1 MERLRRVNQLWSWL
15 PAFRAVGETQHLPTA
30 AAQLRVT
37 APALSRAVRLLEQN
51 VGQPLFRRTGRRIE
65 LNDAGE
71 KLLAA
76 VRHAMRL
83 VHEGVLLVRS
93 EQLEGP
99 VYVCS
104 SGAIT
109 TAHVIP
115 ALEDLQKAHPEL
127 VPTVQTVAP
136 LDAVSK
142 VLGGTAD
149 VIFHSATLAHPRLTT
164 IHLGDESCGIYCGP
178 GHPLFRK
185 RKVDLDA
192 VLKHVFV
199 APPPDEHGDT
209 LEGWPAEIPRRV
221 GMHVD
226 QMRVGLQ
233 VCANGKLLAV
243 LPDVIARSLGP
254 GALRRLPVD
263 LMPPIHLFA
272 THRPPLEFES
282 RADAVVAAVKQ
293 HLARCNQQPGRT
305 QAGRRSYSTKLR

>member
-1 MERLRRVNQLWSWL
+1 MERLRRVSQLWSWL

-30 AAQLRVT
+30 AKHLRVT

-104 SGAIT
+104 AGAIT

-115 ALEDLQKAHPEL
+115 ALEELRKEHPEL
-127 VPTVQTVAP
+127 VPTVQTVQP
-136 LDAVSK
+136 LEAVPM
-142 VLGGTAD
+142 VLRGATD
-149 VIFHSATLAHPRLTT
+149 VIFHSTTLVHPGLITV
-164 IHLGDESCGIYCGP
+164 HLGDESCGIYCGP

-192 VLKHVFV
+192 LLEHAFV
-199 APPPDEHGDT
+199 APPPDVYGDT
-209 LEGWPAEIPRRV
+209 LEGWPTEIPRRV

-226 QMRVGLQ
+226 QMRVGCE
-233 VCANGKLLAV
+233 VCASGLLLAV
-243 LPDVIARSLGP
+243 LPDVIAKSFGRAS
-254 GALRRLPVD
+254 LRRLPVD
-263 LMPPIHLFA
+263 LIRPTHLFA
-272 THRPPLEFES
+272 TYRPPLELES
-282 RADAVVAAVKQ
+282 RADAVVAAVQQ
-293 HLARCNQQPGRT
+293 HLAREVSPRKV
-305 QAGRRSYSTKLR
+305 SPSS